1 VTITEGRSETKRAVP
16 NPRHK
21 RREVAPPGN
30 VFWRFVFPVMVIA
43 AAAAVFGLWRAG
55 TKAVL
60 DSADGQ
66 LIEVITDP
74 ALPGFEAFVDP
85 TPTLLVAHVD
95 NNNLVGITVMA
106 RTALDRGGNLVV
118 LSPDMLVPTDTSP
131 GQTAVLLG
139 QAYSSGGID
148 QIQTLVEGMFGF
160 GFTEVIE
167 ADTQTL
173 GSLMQL
179 VEPIPFRLADD
190 LEVRDGS
197 GGVETWLT
205 HGVMEL
211 DGQVAAQI
219 YGFRN
224 PGEFDVNR
232 VERQI
237 EMWRAWLAQLSV
249 APDIQAAALPFE
261 IGLSPYLRAFA
272 TGTYDIATPPVDA
285 VQMDPE
291 SLPLYVAG
299 DAGDAWIAQ
308 KAIDMVPLPIST
320 KLTHRPSVRL
330 LDGTGDP
337 DNRLVVREELV
348 ADGAVI
354 SILGNASEFGVQNTT
369 VSYHSSELEPEASRI
384 ASLLGA
390 ELMFVEKPDLPYDIT
405 VTVGIDRAGS

>member
-1 VTITEGRSETKRAVP
+1 VTITEDRSEATRRVQI
-16 NPRHK
+16 PRHR

-30 VFWRFVFPVMVIA
+30 LFWRFAFPVMVVA
-43 AAAAVFGLWRAG
+43 AAAGVLLLWRAG

-85 TPTLLVAHVD
+85 TPTLLIAHTD
-95 NNNLVGITVMA
+95 GNNLVGITVMA
-106 RTALDRGGNLVV
+106 RTALDRGGNMVV

-148 QIQTLVEGMFGF
+148 QLQTLVEGMFGF

-167 ADTQTL
+167 ADAQTL

-190 LEVRDGS
+190 LVVRDGS
-197 GGVETWLT
+197 GGIESWLT

-211 DGQVAAQI
+211 DGQVAAEV

-237 EMWRAWLAQLSV
+237 DLWRAWIARLGA
-249 APDIQAAALPFE
+249 AADIQAAALPFDT
-261 IGLSPYLRAFA
+261 GLSPYLRSFA
-272 TGTYDIATPPVDA
+272 TGTFDIATPPVDA

-299 DAGDAWIAQ
+299 DAGDAWIAR

-320 KLTHRPSVRL
+320 RLAQRPSVRL
-330 LDGTGDP
+330 LDGTGNS
-337 DNRLVVREELV
+337 DNRLAVREELV

-354 SILGNASEFGVQNTT
+354 SIVGNASVFGVPATI
-369 VSYHSSELEPEASRI
+369 VSYHSADSEADAARI
-384 ASLLGA
+384 AAALGA
-390 ELMFVEKPDLPYDIT
+390 ELKFDEKPDLPYELT
-405 VTVGIDRAGS
+405 VTVGLDRAGS